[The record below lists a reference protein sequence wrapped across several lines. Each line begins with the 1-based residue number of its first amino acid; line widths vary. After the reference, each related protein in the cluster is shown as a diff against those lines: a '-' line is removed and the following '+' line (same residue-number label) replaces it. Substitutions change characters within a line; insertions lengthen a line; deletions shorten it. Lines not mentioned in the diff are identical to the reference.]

1 WTRSRSAALGLE
13 SIHPFVARPLHPLVP
28 GLSRHPEPF
37 AVPDERRL
45 ATRREP
51 GLHELLP
58 EQPRER
64 LLGHPPNVDDRCAQT
79 PRNQSVAARQIATLP
94 APRVSPRLP
103 VRRVQKVPGLYRL
116 WNFCGR
122 ASQDPRA
129 ARAPRRR
136 PAQAP
141 RPSRRAARAA
151 TE

>member
-103 VRRVQKVPGLYRL
+103 VRRVQKVPGLYRY
-116 WNFCGR
+116 R
-122 ASQDPRA
+122 ASMARPRKTHEQLEL
-129 ARAPRRR
+129 RVVGRRK
-136 PAQAP
+136 
-141 RPSRRAARAA
+141 RRVRR
-151 TE
+151 